1 MEPAAQ
7 FGYWCSSDLLLKLI
21 NSVGAFKKAQTAMDP
36 RSVPVSSL
44 PSSEPKHL
52 DILSDI
58 IGLSRF
64 EEALVMPCSK
74 HGDSLG
80 VKFLECVFKSCE
92 RIKRGIVEGS
102 R

>member
-21 NSVGAFKKAQTAMDP
+21 PSVGTLGKQKIDIDT
-36 RSVPVSSL
+36 RGVPVSSL

-52 DILSDI
+52 YILIDIV
-58 IGLSRF
+58 GLSTF

-74 HGDSLG
+74 HGESLSG
-80 VKFLECVFKSCE
+80 DFLDCAFKSCE
-92 RIKRGIVEGS
+92 RMEREIVERG